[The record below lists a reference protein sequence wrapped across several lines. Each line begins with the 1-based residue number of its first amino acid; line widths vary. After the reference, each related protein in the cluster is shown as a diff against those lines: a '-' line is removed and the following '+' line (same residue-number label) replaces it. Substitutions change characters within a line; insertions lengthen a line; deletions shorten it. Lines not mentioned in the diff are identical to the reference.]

1 MATGFMV
8 RIIALGLLI
17 ASGAAAAAEVALIG
31 VIGDKAA
38 IVAIDGG
45 EPKAIKVGQTWK
57 GITVVSVEKERATLE
72 IDGKR
77 RVLQRGA
84 HYRGAADAA
93 PAKGRQSVTLSADE
107 RGHFFTEGAINGA
120 HVRFLVDTGAS
131 AVVLPA
137 SDAVRLGLQYRS
149 GQRMRMQTAAGP
161 TVAYV
166 TTLERIKVGNIEL
179 LNVEGM
185 VIEQGLSVALLG
197 MTFLN
202 RVEMKREGQL
212 MTLTRLF

>member
-1 MATGFMV
+1 
-8 RIIALGLLI
+8 
-17 ASGAAAAAEVALIG
+17 
-31 VIGDKAA
+31 
-38 IVAIDGG
+38 
-45 EPKAIKVGQTWK
+45 
-57 GITVVSVEKERATLE
+57 
-72 IDGKR
+72 
-77 RVLQRGA
+77 
-84 HYRGAADAA
+84 
-93 PAKGRQSVTLSADE
+93 
-107 RGHFFTEGAINGA
+107 
-120 HVRFLVDTGAS
+120 
-131 AVVLPA
+131 
-137 SDAVRLGLQYRS
+137 
-149 GQRMRMQTAAGP
+149 MRMQTAAGP